1 MNWFRFY
8 HAALHDPK
16 VQCLP
21 SPLFRDWVNI
31 LCVASEESAR
41 GSLPDAEKLSYSLR
55 KTIKSTR
62 KVLRALVEVGLLD
75 EDADMLTIH
84 NWSLRQPNSDGSRDR
99 MRASRDR
106 HGDALEQNREEQN
119 REEGSVSVD
128 HSGNDLPQ
136 PPPAAAFKEAITAF
150 LSADA
155 TSRVARLVDLGD
167 ALGYRRDGGFCAA
180 IVKKHGHGMVVVDAL
195 IAAATAKGDPWEYV
209 ERTLGNE
216 EARRNAAR
224 SGRQGEVDARPGTE
238 GFSSVSGAEVREA
251 LKAKADEA
259 ARVGEGADAG

>member
-8 HAALHDPK
+8 HSALHDPK
-16 VQCLP
+16 VQCL
-21 SPLFRDWVNI
+21 SAPLFRDWVNI

-55 KTIKSTR
+55 KTIKSTE

-75 EDADMLTIH
+75 EDAGMLMIH

-99 MRASRDR
+99 MRASRER

-128 HSGNDLPQ
+128 HSENDLPQ
-136 PPPAAAFKEAITAF
+136 PPPAAAFKEAISAF

-155 TSRVARLVDLGD
+155 TFRVARLVDLGD
-167 ALGYRRDGGFCAA
+167 ALGYRRNGGFCAA

-209 ERTLGNE
+209 ERTL
-216 EARRNAAR
+216 
-224 SGRQGEVDARPGTE
+224 
-238 GFSSVSGAEVREA
+238 
-251 LKAKADEA
+251 
-259 ARVGEGADAG
+259 